1 MTYLGKIVA
10 TITTGD
16 LPDAGS
22 SDNDAIFLGIGGR
35 EFRLNKKRKQ
45 FRQNST
51 DEFII
56 GKDYNI
62 ENQETNDLPSDGT
75 KNSFKLEYTDL
86 DEFPKYIRYQPN
98 SNYDKWNVD
107 AVSVEVH
114 EYNKNGDTN
123 NKRTFK
129 SPSGSLWLSKQ
140 SGLYIGLKE

>member
-1 MTYLGKIVA
+1 MTHLGKIVI

-22 SDNDAIFLGIGGR
+22 SDSDAVFLGIGGR
-35 EFRLNKKRKQ
+35 EFRLNKKNKQ
-45 FRQNST
+45 FRENST
-51 DEFII
+51 DIFII
-56 GKDYNI
+56 GKEYNI
-62 ENQETNDLPSDGT
+62 ENQLNNDLPNIGT

-98 SNYDKWNVD
+98 SNYDKWNVET
-107 AVSVEVH
+107 VVVEVH
-114 EYNKNGDTN
+114 EYDKNYDTN

-129 SPSGSLWLSKQ
+129 SPSGAIWLSKQ